1 MAEREPA
8 IGCSRIAISDQ
19 TSPAQRVMI
28 KRLLP
33 TLTLLLL
40 AGLASSSLQAAHHK
54 GGHADRIFEY
64 RVYTV
69 HPGKMPNLLARFRDH
84 TCGIFERLGAENI
97 GYWVE
102 TEPAE
107 GEEPKLHYIIAHA
120 SREAAG
126 KFWATFR
133 DDAEWKAASAA
144 STADGKIVKK
154 VDKTFMAPTDFSAI
168 K

>member
-1 MAEREPA
+1 
-8 IGCSRIAISDQ
+8 
-19 TSPAQRVMI
+19 MI
-28 KRLLP
+28 FRLLS
-33 TLTLLLL
+33 LFIGFNLSLL
-40 AGLASSSLQAAHHK
+40 ASVAADV
-54 GGHADRIFEY
+54 AETERVFEY

-107 GEEPKLHYIIAHA
+107 GEEPKLHYFLAHPN
-120 SREAAG
+120 RDAA
-126 KFWATFR
+126 KAFWETFR
-133 DDAEWKAASAA
+133 DDAEWQAVWAA
-144 STADGKIVKK
+144 STADGKIVKQ
-154 VDKTFMAPTDFSAI
+154 VDQTFMAAADFSAI

>member
-1 MAEREPA
+1 MNRS
-8 IGCSRIAISDQ
+8 IRISALS
-19 TSPAQRVMI
+19 V
-28 KRLLP
+28 
-33 TLTLLLL
+33 LTLF
-40 AGLASSSLQAAHHK
+40 AGLFSAQANHHK
-54 GGHADRIFEY
+54 DGHADRVFEY

-69 HPGKMPNLLARFRDH
+69 NPGKMPNLLARFRDH

-102 TEPAE
+102 MEPAD
-107 GEEPKLHYIIAHA
+107 GEEPKLHYIIAHPSKEA
-120 SREAAG
+120 STE
-126 KFWATFR
+126 FWAAFR
-133 DDAEWKAASAA
+133 VDAEWKAASEA

>member
-1 MAEREPA
+1 MNKLL
-8 IGCSRIAISDQ
+8 RISALSVI
-19 TSPAQRVMI
+19 
-28 KRLLP
+28 
-33 TLTLLLL
+33 TLF
-40 AGLASSSLQAAHHK
+40 AGLFTAQANPRQ
-54 GGHADRIFEY
+54 GGHAERVFEY

-102 TEPAE
+102 LEPAE
-107 GEEPKLHYIIAHA
+107 GEEPKLHYIIAHP
-120 SREAAG
+120 SREASK
-126 KFWATFR
+126 KFWSAFSQ
-133 DDAEWKAASAA
+133 DAEWKAVAA
-144 STADGKIVKK
+144 SSTAGGKIVSK